1 MELVL
6 TREFEVNKLVEMGY
20 SGIWIAAMSHTTS
33 AYHIIT
39 PRVLPAGTQHRVGPS
54 PATTTERDLPYVLS
68 LPPPATSNGTRGSVG
83 LVLHLHGAASRG
95 LTAAQFMEKDTL
107 LWALGGGWE
116 QSPWHGS
123 NLAVVS
129 PISPRE
135 RGLEWRTPWLRH
147 AVMALVASVLADIG
161 LDPASD
167 RVAVIGH
174 R

>member
-1 MELVL
+1 
-6 TREFEVNKLVEMGY
+6 
-20 SGIWIAAMSHTTS
+20 MSTP
-33 AYHIIT
+33 HIIT
-39 PRVLPAGTQHRVGPS
+39 PQVLPAGTQHRVGPS
-54 PATTTERDLPYVLS
+54 SATTTERDLPYVLS
-68 LPPPATSNGTRGSVG
+68 LPPPARSTTSRGTRGTDREHGHIVG
-83 LVLHLHGAASRG
+83 LVLHLHGATSRG

-116 QSPWHGS
+116 RSPWHGS

-161 LDPASD
+161 LDPTSD